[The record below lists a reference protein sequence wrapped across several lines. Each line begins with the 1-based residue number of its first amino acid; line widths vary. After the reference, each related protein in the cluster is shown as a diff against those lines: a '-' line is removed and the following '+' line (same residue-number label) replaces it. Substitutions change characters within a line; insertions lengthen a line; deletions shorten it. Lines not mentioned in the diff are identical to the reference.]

1 MPLRFEWDAEKA
13 RTNSQKHGI
22 PFEEAAT
29 VFADPLSLTVD
40 DPLHSETEQR
50 FITVGMSAAGRVVV
64 VVHADRG
71 DTIRLISARLATGR
85 ERRSYEET

>member
-13 RTNSQKHGI
+13 RATRQKHGV

-29 VFADPLSLTVD
+29 VFGDPLSMTVH
-40 DPLHSETEQR
+40 DPVHSETEER
-50 FITVGMSAAGRVVV
+50 FITVGMSALGRVVV
-64 VVHADRG
+64 AVHTDRG

-85 ERRSYEET
+85 ERRSYEEA